1 MLGLNWNV
9 SLPVGSV
16 HDFTANVTPVGF
28 QILGQYWVSSQIAI
42 GAALDWQTFWD
53 TRPRATYPIEN
64 GALTATADN
73 SVQSG
78 AARAVFRYYFQ
89 DEGRVLP
96 YAGAHIGIGWQTFQS
111 AAADLAFYDNTLSVL
126 LGGELGVAIAASR
139 SAPLFTVGARYTYL
153 PTADFLS
160 VTNVQ
165 SVDFLVGVLM
175 Q

>member
-16 HDFTANVTPVGF
+16 HDFTSNVTPVGF
-28 QILGQYWVSSQIAI
+28 QILGQYWATSQIAV

-53 TRPRATYPIEN
+53 TRPRATYPVEN
-64 GALTATADN
+64 GAITATADN

-126 LGGELGVAIAASR
+126 LGGELGAAFVASR
-139 SAPLFTVGARYTYL
+139 GAPLLTLGARYTYL
-153 PTADFLS
+153 PAADFLS

-165 SVDFLVGVLM
+165 SVDFLLGVMM